1 MKIAVI
7 APTQIPARRANTLQV
22 MKMTQALAAIG
33 HAVFL
38 LAPGAAG
45 HPRTLDAADWEQL
58 ARHYGLQQ
66 VFPIEW
72 LPASPCLRRYDYAW
86 RAVQRARRWQAEL
99 IYTRLPQAAA
109 LASQMRLPTILEIH
123 DMPQGML
130 GPWVLRWFIQGK
142 GAHRLVVI
150 TRALAADLQSRFD
163 LPADSPLIVVAPDGV
178 DLQRYEDLPSPEQ
191 ARRALM
197 RRADL
202 GWGAVLQPERFTA
215 GYTGHLYAGRGVDL
229 LLQVAA
235 RLPDINFLIAGGEPQ
250 HVERLRQSAQ
260 SAHLENV
267 RLTGFVP
274 NADLPLYQAACDVL
288 LMPYQRQV
296 AASSGGDI
304 SRYLSPM
311 KLFEYL
317 ACERPMISSDL
328 SVLQEVLNPE
338 NALLLPGDDLDAWI
352 AALRK
357 LQAEPDLR
365 RRLASR
371 ARQQAQ
377 QYTWEARAGKILPVQ
392 VSADGKIKAAQQ
404 PPAGSEPAGGL
415 DHAK

>member
-33 HAVFL
+33 HTVFL

-45 HPRTLDAADWEQL
+45 HAAAASAADWESL

-72 LPASPCLRRYDYAW
+72 LPAAPALRRYDYSW
-86 RAVQRARRWQAEL
+86 RTVDRARRWQAEL

-109 LASQMRLPTILEIH
+109 LASQMGLPTILEIH
-123 DMPQGML
+123 DMPQGTL
-130 GPWVLRWFIQGK
+130 GPRMLHWFIKGK

-150 TRALAADLQSRFD
+150 TRALRTDLQSRFG
-163 LPADSPLIVVAPDGV
+163 LSADSSLIVVAPDGV
-178 DLQRYEDLPSPEQ
+178 DLQRYQGLPSPEQ
-191 ARRALM
+191 ARLALTHS
-197 RRADL
+197 APA
-202 GWGAVLQPERFTA
+202 GWEAVLPPDRFTA

-235 RLPDINFLIAGGEPQ
+235 RLPEMNFLVAGGEPQ
-250 HVERLRQSAQ
+250 DVERARQSAR
-260 SAHLENV
+260 SAHLDNLQ
-267 RLTGFVP
+267 LTGFVP

-317 ACERPMISSDL
+317 ASERPILSSDL
-328 SVLQEVLNPE
+328 PVLQEVLNPE
-338 NALLLPGDDLDAWI
+338 NALLLPADDIEAWV
-352 AALRK
+352 AALRR
-357 LQAEPDLR
+357 LQAEPGLR
-365 RRLASR
+365 RRLASQ
-371 ARQQAQ
+371 ARQDAQ
-377 QYTWEARAGKILPVQ
+377 EYTWEARAAKILSTQ
-392 VSADGKIKAAQQ
+392 VSAGGKIKA
-404 PPAGSEPAGGL
+404 
-415 DHAK
+415 